1 MVSSKLHWLSV
12 HWDDLL
18 LMHPHQW
25 VAIGDQ
31 ERLWIGSSRSDV
43 KQRAIGAG
51 CAKPLIVY
59 VSEDLWNTR

>member
-1 MVSSKLHWLSV
+1 MVSSKLHGLSV

-18 LMHPHQW
+18 HAHPHQW

-31 ERLWIGSSRSDV
+31 EALWVGSSRQDV
-43 KQRAIGAG
+43 KQRAIEAG

-59 VSEDLWNTR
+59 VSEDLWNAR